1 MNERDCIRTLT
12 VWTCEFARQ
21 NLAAWPLSTTDSM
34 NRSHENNNS
43 IASHCAMVWWLQ
55 VLDQGPATRWDVA
68 ANNGTCRSRLSGSS
82 GGLRKTCMCKTACG
96 QQWESAFDSDCSGVQ
111 LLSQLTYIS
120 LPSSNTHNTS
130 LRHTSPRYWNADQSL
145 QHSSAEHLLHI
156 SAHLDRQASLTC
168 RFAVGIE
175 FPSLPDFASLQN
187 LHSTTNLSRTLT
199 SPTHHQ
205 THHKHIIKMEYNTGA
220 PTGGRACYNC
230 ELLARNPSLAWRALP
245 AASSAQSFAAC
256 ARLLPRALCRGLSRV
271 SSQHTITT
279 LSMNLH

>member
-1 MNERDCIRTLT
+1 MNVRHNTRTGSQAMNERDCIRTLT

-120 LPSSNTHNTS
+120 LPSSNTHNNS
-130 LRHTSPRYWNADQSL
+130 SL
-145 QHSSAEHLLHI
+145 QHSKTSTKY
-156 SAHLDRQASLTC
+156 LD
-168 RFAVGIE
+168 
-175 FPSLPDFASLQN
+175 PDQKPP
-187 LHSTTNLSRTLT
+187 TL
-199 SPTHHQ
+199 
-205 THHKHIIKMEYNTGA
+205 KRGA
-220 PTGGRACYNC
+220 PSPHICTLGSSS
-230 ELLARNPSLAWRALP
+230 EPHLP
-245 AASSAQSFAAC
+245 LRCGDRISKS
-256 ARLLPRALCRGLSRV
+256 
-271 SSQHTITT
+271 T
-279 LSMNLH
+279 